1 MPEKNENQES
11 FWSRIFK
18 SDKEMQKE
26 FKDYFKSFP
35 LLLKWLLIS
44 VGVGLIVGAISTVFG
59 HVLGAANEFRVQ
71 YPLVILTLPI
81 GGILIVFLNRFFKNT
96 DDKGTNTI
104 VASIQ
109 ESTEI
114 PFRMA
119 PLIFISTTITH
130 LCGGSAG
137 REGAAIQL
145 GGSIAKK
152 MGKWMNLTLNNQRTI
167 IMCGMSAGFSALF
180 GTPMAAAI
188 FSLEVVNV
196 GIMHY
201 AALVPCVISAF
212 VARYVADFFRLH
224 GETFPVTDIPVMS
237 PYNMMK
243 TLVFA
248 AIVAGVSILFCI
260 VLRKTEHLYE
270 KYIKNQYIRIF
281 TAGCIIIVLSLI
293 LQTGI
298 YLGPGTRIMEQI
310 FNTGETPWY
319 TFLLKIIFTA
329 LTLGAG
335 FKGGEIVPSFCIGAS
350 FGCAVAG
357 FMGLPVSLVA
367 ACGMVGLFCG
377 VTNSPIT
384 SLLIAFEL
392 FGYEGMPY
400 YLITVAVSYM
410 LSGYESLY
418 FKQKIMYSKT
428 QTSYVM
434 YGDGENKN

>member
-11 FWSRIFK
+11 FWSRVFK

-44 VGVGLIVGAISTVFG
+44 VGVGLIVGSTSTVFG

-81 GGILIVFLNRFFKNT
+81 GGILIVFLNRFFRNT

-167 IMCGMSAGFSALF
+167 TMCGMSAGFSALF

-212 VARYVADFFRLH
+212 VARYVADFFKLH
-224 GETFPVTDIPVMS
+224 GETFSVTDIPVMS

-350 FGCAVAG
+350 FGCVVAG
-357 FMGLPVSLVA
+357 LMGLPVSLVA
-367 ACGMVGLFCG
+367 ACGMVGVFCG

-428 QTSYVM
+428 QTNYVM
-434 YGDGENKN
+434 YGDGKK